1 MKTYESVRQHGW
13 LIGDLLNCSVS
24 VAPRVVCEIR
34 RWDATPPRRALNS
47 GYRER
52 HVASTTPYVSPRSN
66 HSAWVCLRDEASA
79 ATEKSDISVGGG
91 GGGWSEMEK
100 WLEMEKSYWHQS
112 SACC

>member
-91 GGGWSEMEK
+91 GGGSGQK
-100 WLEMEKSYWHQS
+100 WRSG
-112 SACC
+112 